1 MTDLAAGPARPTD
14 PVHRWAHHE
23 PEPDDPGLVRPEPH
37 RSLATRVGDLADAT
51 GVTPARLVGGAAT
64 ALLVAAAAAWALRPP
79 PSPVE
84 LDLPYLTTTTGPAV
98 AEPAAAPGS
107 GPHAGAAPVAEEP
120 AVLVVHVAGAVA
132 APGVHRLEPGAR
144 VVDAVAAAG
153 GLRPDADDARVNLAA
168 PVADGE
174 RVYVPRQGEDAPP
187 EPVSPSGSSGSAG
200 SSEASAAGAGAPVDL
215 NRATAAELEALPGV
229 GPATAAAILE
239 HRTRIGAF
247 TSVEQLIEVRGIGP
261 AKLEQLRPL
270 VRV

>member
-1 MTDLAAGPARPTD
+1 MAD
-14 PVHRWAHHE
+14 PW
-23 PEPDDPGLVRPEPH
+23 DDADDDVLTRPEPH
-37 RSLATRVGDLADAT
+37 RSLAVRLGDLADAT

-64 ALLVAAAAAWALRPP
+64 ALLIAAAAAWALRPP

-84 LDLPYLTTTTGPAV
+84 LDLPYVTTTSGPTV
-98 AEPAAAPGS
+98 AEPAAVGS
-107 GPHAGAAPVAEEP
+107 GEALGAHLPDRDP

-132 APGVHRLEPGAR
+132 DPGVHRVDAGAR
-144 VVDAVAAAG
+144 VVDAVTAAG
-153 GLRPDADDARVNLAA
+153 GLTPDADDARVNLAA

-174 RVYVPRQGEDAPP
+174 RVYVPHQGEDPPP
-187 EPVSPSGSSGSAG
+187 EPAG
-200 SSEASAAGAGAPVDL
+200 PASASGASGAEAGTPVDL
-215 NRATAAELEALPGV
+215 NRATSTDLEALPGV

-239 HRTRIGAF
+239 HRSRIGAF